1 MVHYHGVLL
10 GPRLGK
16 CPASAPGMFS
26 SQFDRI
32 FRSMNLSEGE
42 TASMKTQNEIP
53 LIKTLFRTQSVAQL
67 QDNVA
72 AAHSRANS
80 TALKRTLGVWDLTSL
95 GVAAIV
101 GAGIFSTIGNAVS
114 TGGPAVVFLF
124 LFTAIACAFSALCY
138 AEFASAIPVA
148 GSAYTYAYVA
158 FGEIF
163 AWIIGWDLLMEYA
176 ISNIAVAIS
185 WSEYFANFLAGYGL
199 RIPTYFCT
207 DFLTAH
213 RAHQQVEQ
221 SLMQGKSLATLIAT
235 DPNLVRYYQAWIDAP
250 QIAGLRTILNLPA
263 LGVTFLV
270 TWIAYLGIQESK
282 RTSNILVVI
291 KVLVILMVIGLGAF
305 YVHPENWVPFAPHG
319 FNGVFQGASAV
330 FFAYIGFDAL
340 STTAE
345 ECKNPQ
351 KDLPKGMFMA
361 LGICTLLYVLVT
373 LILTGMVPFN
383 KLGVGDPLAYVFG
396 PDGANLPWIA
406 GLISASAVISLF
418 TVLLVYQI
426 GQPRIWMAMSRDG
439 LLPPIFAAIHPRYKT
454 PWFSTLLTGVLV
466 AVPSLFMNLVEV
478 TNLASIGTLFAFTLV
493 CGGVLVLDTR
503 LEKTERKFRIPYINS
518 KWIFPGLFAACLIL
532 VGVLNLNTLTGSEGP
547 AFFTLETHLPYAI
560 FFVGMSLLSVLC
572 FRKNLSL
579 IPVLGLS
586 TCFYL
591 ITELGLANW
600 IRFGVWLLIG
610 LSLYFVYGIKHSR
623 LNLRTA
629 QAPIIP
635 S

>member
-1 MVHYHGVLL
+1 MS
-10 GPRLGK
+10 PFWK
-16 CPASAPGMFS
+16 
-26 SQFDRI
+26 
-32 FRSMNLSEGE
+32 N
-42 TASMKTQNEIP
+42 
-53 LIKTLFRTQSVAQL
+53 LFRTQSIERLEENMRQMSSSEGS
-67 QDNVA
+67 
-72 AAHSRANS
+72 HS
-80 TALKRTLGVWDLTSL
+80 LKRTLGVWDLTSL

-114 TGGPAVVFLF
+114 AGGPAVVFLF
-124 LFTAIACAFSALCY
+124 IFTALACAFSALCY

-148 GSAYTYAYVA
+148 GSAYTYAYIA

-185 WSEYFANFLAGYGL
+185 WSEYFANFLAGYNIH
-199 RIPTYFCT
+199 IPTHLSI
-207 DFLTAH
+207 DFVSAY
-213 RAHQQVEQ
+213 RAYQQVQ
-221 SLMQGKSLATLIAT
+221 DQLVQGKTLSAIT
-235 DPNLVRYYQAWIDAP
+235 IIDPNLVRYYQAWIEAP
-250 QIAGLRTILNLPA
+250 RLAGLPLILNLPA

-282 RTSNILVVI
+282 RTSNFFVVV
-291 KVLVILMVIGLGAF
+291 KVLVILLVILLGAF
-305 YVHPENWVPFAPHG
+305 YIHPGNWVPFAPHG
-319 FNGVFQGASAV
+319 VGGVFKGVSAV

-345 ECKNPQ
+345 ECKDPQ
-351 KDLPKGMFMA
+351 RDLPRGMFLA

-373 LILTGMVPFN
+373 LVLTGMMPYH

-396 PDGANLPWIA
+396 PEGANLPWVS
-406 GLISASAVISLF
+406 GVISISAVISLF

-439 LLPPIFAAIHPRYKT
+439 LLPPIFSAIHPKYKT
-454 PWFSTLLTGVLV
+454 PWFSTILTGILV

-493 CGGVLVLDTR
+493 CGGVLVLDSR
-503 LEKTERKFRIPYINS
+503 PQITERKFRIPYINS
-518 KWIFPGLFAACLIL
+518 KWIFPGLLLIGFSI
-532 VGVLNLNTLTGSEGP
+532 VGTFNFDQFSQESS
-547 AFFTLETHLPYAI
+547 AWFRLETHLPYLI
-560 FFVGMSLLSVLC
+560 FIAAMTTLATLC
-572 FRKNLSL
+572 FKKNLSL
-579 IPVLGLS
+579 IPVMGLS

-610 LSLYFVYGIKHSR
+610 LSLYFIYGVRNSKLSKLPALQSKDQSHHTE
-623 LNLRTA
+623 NA
-629 QAPIIP
+629 
-635 S
+635 